1 MLSEKLQAEF
11 AVRGEAHGSNK
22 LRTYRTFKNTYVTEP
37 YVHIITQRNLDQP
50 MQSLDV
56 ESHP

>member
-22 LRTYRTFKNTYVTEP
+22 LK
-37 YVHIITQRNLDQP
+37 HIEHLKIPT
-50 MQSLDV
+50 SLNHMFTLLRK
-56 ESHP
+56 EI